1 VAVAYDA
8 VTGDTFGSSQMTV
21 NHTGG
26 VGANCVVTFV
36 MQAEQQVITSITWNG
51 SDMTELGYSTA
62 SSHAGTVSAWYDVGE
77 CSGAH
82 DCIVEMDGTI
92 NTSVIVTSFL
102 GVNQGDPIVDH
113 GGTDAVSTTIG
124 WSVDVVTDG
133 WVVDGIADQDE
144 NNDTAEGEQTQLG
157 TWNPGFIQACVSH
170 KQVTDTDP
178 ETMTWY
184 SDTNLNDYIG
194 KVLYVVSLNPE
205 AGALSWGPSWTQTAD
220 GEEGDESDWDAVG
233 EVGTG
238 TLDVS
243 SDAPKSGTYGWAV
256 TINGAANYAYA
267 DLTGPAA
274 DTVHSLRLQF
284 DPNGITM
291 GSDEAFVLAQG
302 FSDSNDWIWF
312 AELYRY
318 DSKYHVR
325 MVILDDDGGTHYGNS
340 VELSDA
346 YHQITISW
354 KQSDGSNNGFIR
366 LFVDTD
372 YKDVVSG
379 IDNDTHNINIARTGA
394 GYGVDAGTAGTFYLD
409 DVQWCAN

>member
-1 VAVAYDA
+1 M
-8 VTGDTFGSSQMTV
+8 S
-21 NHTGG
+21 
-26 VGANCVVTFV
+26 
-36 MQAEQQVITSITWNG
+36 
-51 SDMTELGYSTA
+51 
-62 SSHAGTVSAWYDVGE
+62 
-77 CSGAH
+77 
-82 DCIVEMDGTI
+82 
-92 NTSVIVTSFL
+92 
-102 GVNQGDPIVDH
+102 
-113 GGTDAVSTTIG
+113 
-124 WSVDVVTDG
+124 
-133 WVVDGIADQDE
+133 WV
-144 NNDTAEGEQTQLG
+144 
-157 TWNPGFIQACVSH
+157 
-170 KQVTDTDP
+170 
-178 ETMTWY
+178 
-184 SDTNLNDYIG
+184 
-194 KVLYVVSLNPE
+194 
-205 AGALSWGPSWTQTAD
+205 PSWTQTAD

-243 SDAPKSGTYGWAV
+243 SDAPKNGTYGWAV

-312 AELYRY
+312 MDFYRD

-325 MVILDDDGGTHYGNS
+325 VVILDDDGGSHYGNS

-372 YKDVVSG
+372 YKDVISG

-409 DVQWCAN
+409 DVQWCASELIPSAQAGVLAFAGALSNWNITKVLGGILAPSGIIKKFIRKGNIWGTLTPSGVVTKLVRKGKFLGGISPSGAITKKVKKALAGTLSFVGTILNRLGINVDITFYLAPEGTIDLNLTPEGDIEVDLTPEGTVELRRS